1 MCSSTEASVATTER
15 RRAPF
20 SWKRWRLKR
29 ASSRPASLGT
39 SSGPAAQCLARSLCG
54 MCSRKE
60 RKDEGHED
68 VQVGAVESEMGQ
80 ARRRGARVVGTSKV
94 ADVVKHVS
102 QEYSARLARH
112 ASI

>member
-1 MCSSTEASVATTER
+1 MAAEAGFESPSLLGHLLGTGCPVFG
-15 RRAPF
+15 PF
-20 SWKRWRLKR
+20 SLWNVFEK
-29 ASSRPASLGT
+29 
-39 SSGPAAQCLARSLCG
+39 
-54 MCSRKE
+54 

-68 VQVGAVESEMGQ
+68 VEAGAVESEMGQ